1 MSDRYILESIRVD
14 SKGRT
19 KASTIVGVYKTIEE
33 VETVIAGLSTNP
45 KLKFNIQTDYTLFDH
60 VHTPDYFTASSNL
73 FTFKNDRQTNIFFL

>member
-14 SKGRT
+14 SKGRA

-33 VETVIAGLSTNP
+33 VETVIAGLSINP

-60 VHTPDYFTASSNL
+60 VNTPDYLYTSSNP
-73 FTFKNDRQTNIFFL
+73 FTLGQGINP

>member
-33 VETVIAGLSTNP
+33 VEGVIAGLSTNP
-45 KLKFNIQTDYTLFDH
+45 KLKFNIQTDYILFDH
-60 VHTPDYFTASSNL
+60 VNKPDYFAASSNL
-73 FTFKNDRQTNIFFL
+73 FTLGKGSHP